1 MSGEHSIKTLCAVLA
16 VSRSGYYS
24 WQNAGESARAR
35 ETKALAERIARVHAD
50 SRQTYGSPRVSAALR
65 AEGRPAGRG
74 RVARLM
80 RAAGLQG
87 RQRRRYRVRTTDSNH
102 DHPIAPNQLAQAP
115 VPTKPD
121 QVWVADIT
129 YVDTD
134 EGWLYLAG
142 VLDLYSRRLIGWA
155 MRSSLE
161 TTLPLA
167 ALHMALRQRSPAT
180 GLLHHCDRGCQ
191 YASAAYRSALAAH
204 GCVASM
210 SRKANCYDNAAM
222 ESFWS
227 TLKHELVYRR
237 RFATHAEATTAIFDY
252 IEGFYNRTRLHS
264 ALGYQSPLDYE
275 SSLS

>member
-1 MSGEHSIKTLCAVLA
+1 MNGEHAIKTLCAVLT
-16 VSRSGYYS
+16 VSRSGYYN
-24 WQNAGESARAR
+24 WQKAGESARAR
-35 ETKALAERIARVHAD
+35 ETRALAERIARVHAS
-50 SRQTYGSPRVSAALR
+50 SRKTYGSPRVSAALR
-65 AEGRPAGRG
+65 AEGWPVGRG

-80 RAAGLQG
+80 REAGLHG

-102 DHPIAPNQLAQAP
+102 DHPIAPNRLAQAP

-121 QVWVADIT
+121 QIWVADIT

-155 MRSSLE
+155 MRPSLE
-161 TTLPLA
+161 TALPLA
-167 ALHMALRQRSPAT
+167 ALHMALRQRRPAA

-191 YASAAYRSALAAH
+191 YASAVYRNTLADH
-204 GCVASM
+204 GCTASM

-237 RFATHAEATTAIFDY
+237 RFATRAEAITAIFDY